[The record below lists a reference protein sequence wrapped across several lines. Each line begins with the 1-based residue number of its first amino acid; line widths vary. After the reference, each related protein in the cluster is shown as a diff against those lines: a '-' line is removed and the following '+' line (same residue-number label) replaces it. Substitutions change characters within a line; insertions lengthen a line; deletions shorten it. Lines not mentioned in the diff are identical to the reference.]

1 MYLLK
6 DVTKKYGEQEVLKG
20 IDFELGSKE
29 MVSVMG
35 KSGAGK
41 STLLGIMAGLLKP
54 DAGTVEFNG
63 NDICGLT
70 EDGLADFR
78 MMNVGIVFQDFRL
91 IPSLTAADNI
101 LIAAYPRTDITKEEK
116 TTRMVSLAESVGL
129 GGMLNKKTDLLSGGE
144 KQRVAIA
151 RSLINQP
158 SFVLADEPTGN
169 LDDKTSENILEL
181 FSKLHAKLDTSFVII
196 THDEDVA
203 AYTQKTYRLSDG
215 RFI

>member
-54 DAGTVEFNG
+54 DKGMVEFNG
-63 NDICGLT
+63 KDICRLT

-78 MMNVGIVFQDFRL
+78 IMNVGIVFQDFRL

-116 TTRMVSLAESVGL
+116 TSRMVSLAESVGL

-151 RSLINQP
+151 RSLINNP

-169 LDDKTSENILEL
+169 LDDKTSGSILEL
-181 FSKLHAKLDTSFVII
+181 FSKLHAELDTSFVII